1 MILLSIGGMIKHIR
15 NKNERRIRNITRTG
29 NFQQNQPFKLS
40 QTGDQPR
47 QNVSPK
53 MSSLKQ
59 SVKDILVLNWWTVL
73 FVTPRLFT
81 LTMMTANVVT
91 ERLRATDAAFAGLYT
106 FSNPFVYTFTQ
117 SLLRKKLKSWFCR
130 RKKHQSSRRK

>member
-1 MILLSIGGMIKHIR
+1 MIVLILVMGAIIKRIR
-15 NKNERRIRNITRTG
+15 TKNEKRIQNLTRTG
-29 NFQQNQPFKLS
+29 EFQQNQRHHFS
-40 QTGDQPR
+40 RMEDQPR
-47 QNVSPK
+47 QSISPK

-81 LTMMTANVVT
+81 LTIMTVEAAT
-91 ERLRATDAAFAGLYT
+91 EKLLTIDAAFAAIYVM
-106 FSNPFVYTFTQ
+106 SNPFVYAFTQ

-130 RKKHQSSRRK
+130 KRDLSPN